1 MEHLKSSRAL
11 VVGALL
17 ALSAIRL
24 CANSVDVVF
33 YDNRFG
39 AINDATGAY
48 TQISTLPIDKAG
60 GIAVDNNLMYLE
72 DFGDNLFTVDSV
84 TGAAHLVGN
93 TGLGLSIGAFA
104 GGDTGLF
111 EIDWS
116 SNLYSINAATGKA
129 VKIGATGLVANN
141 GAFDTSLSMS
151 GGSLYY
157 TAGRAGQADELYLLN
172 PATAVA
178 TDLGSTGVTGIAG
191 SALVNGQL
199 ELYQYG
205 QSVNYIYSAAV
216 SALDD
221 STHFTRGAVLQAQII
236 DGGVAAPNA
245 VVTSASPENTPEP
258 ATIALAGFG
267 VVIIGL
273 VLRRRRVRAMLN

>member
-1 MEHLKSSRAL
+1 MKHLKSSRAV

-39 AINDATGAY
+39 SINDTTGSW

-60 GIAVDNNLMYLE
+60 GVAISNNLMYLE
-72 DFGDNLFTVDSV
+72 DFGDNLFTVDSI

-104 GGDTGLF
+104 GGNTGLF

-116 SNLYSINAATGKA
+116 SNLYSINPATGKGA
-129 VKIGATGLVANN
+129 KIGATGLVANN

-172 PATAVA
+172 PATAAA

-205 QSVNYIYSAAV
+205 QSTNYIYSAPV
-216 SALDD
+216 NTLED

-236 DGGVAAPNA
+236 DGGVAVPNA
-245 VVTSASPENTPEP
+245 AVTSASPENTPEP

-267 VVIIGL
+267 LLVVAV
-273 VLRRRRVRAMLN
+273 VLRRRRVLAPVN